1 MIHPN
6 RLATLSVVKAK
17 KLEFHYRW
25 RSSICVHHR
34 PWHRRS
40 HPEAVE
46 WQFSPTARSIQLSF
60 LWAATLMPWTVMD
73 SDGRPPTMVR
83 FEIISLSLL
92 LSLKSQIARGST
104 SHMNICYTEFSVST
118 SYELLL
124 LPSNQYINADF
135 YQQQNSFNG
144 RRSCLLVYSELLH
157 RLHARIMS

>member
-46 WQFSPTARSIQLSF
+46 WQFSPTARSIRAVIPLGGNAYAVDGDGLRWTTANDGLS
-60 LWAATLMPWTVMD
+60 MGD
-73 SDGRPPTMVR
+73 
-83 FEIISLSLL
+83 
-92 LSLKSQIARGST
+92 LK
-104 SHMNICYTEFSVST
+104 
-118 SYELLL
+118 
-124 LPSNQYINADF
+124 
-135 YQQQNSFNG
+135 
-144 RRSCLLVYSELLH
+144 
-157 RLHARIMS
+157 